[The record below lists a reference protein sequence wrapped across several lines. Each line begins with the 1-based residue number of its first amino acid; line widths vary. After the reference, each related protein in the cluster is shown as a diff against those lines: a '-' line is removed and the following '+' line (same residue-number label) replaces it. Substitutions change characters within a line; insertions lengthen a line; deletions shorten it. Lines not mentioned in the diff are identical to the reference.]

1 MKTTRVSPRAKMLND
16 LLIKARRRALIL
28 ETAEGERFVLASIEG
43 WQGYRLGKDD
53 DITKNKTLMKHLEDR
68 RSGGKKL
75 GITEVRAELGLD

>member
-1 MKTTRVSPRAKMLND
+1 MKTTRISPRAKTLND

-43 WQGYRLGKDD
+43 WQGYALGKDE
-53 DITKNKTLMKHLEDR
+53 DITKNKSLMKHLEGR

-75 GITEVRAELGLD
+75 GMAEVKAELGLD